1 MDDMEEVYRMVE
13 MSDKGRGLVATRTLN
28 AGELVLSEK
37 LFLKLDSSSAK
48 DVSVFQRLHPEIK
61 EKLSKL
67 SCPAED
73 MVDFDTAEP
82 DKYFPHCLL
91 KKFRLNRISLP
102 GKSDTAV
109 FETISMINHSCV
121 PNVFWFWMEDETTME
136 IRVLKKIEEGE
147 EIVTTYIHLDSGA
160 EFPLRHQRMRMLLPW
175 KFVCRSF
182 VI

>member
-1 MDDMEEVYRMVE
+1 MAMEEAYRVVE
-13 MSDKGRGLVATRTLN
+13 VPGKGRGLVARRTLE

-37 LFLKLDSSSAK
+37 MFLKLDSNSAK

-61 EKLSKL
+61 EKLAKL

-73 MVDFDTAEP
+73 MDFDTSDP
-82 DKYFPHCLL
+82 DKYLSRCLL

-102 GKSDTAV
+102 EKSDACAV

-147 EIVTTYIHLDSGA
+147 EIVTTYIHLDSGC
-160 EFPLRHQRMRMLLPW
+160 EFPLRHQRVKMLLPW
-175 KFVCRSF
+175 NFACRS
-182 VI
+182 